1 MLCFTC
7 HAMLRSFQNCG
18 DKELSYYEPNGTVYS
33 PINNMG
39 IKLLTVQQTQ
49 TSLDAL
55 RRNQRLRSSAVIR
68 RHPRANKSATLGDI
82 SLSTFKNNV
91 VWCNGYRETSSMQ
104 AAALPDVPS
113 SSSKKGN
120 NKANP
125 FTVKGLRRLPP
136 SQNGTR
142 PGRSFP
148 ESSPPSGRSITPGTQ
163 LSSTT
168 PLPPSHPWKS
178 SSTCYL
184 TPPQLAPTKPL
195 VVQQRKKRWCPLQDG
210 ERVGF
215 AEILLKQRIMVL
227 H

>member
-1 MLCFTC
+1 M
-7 HAMLRSFQNCG
+7 NCG
-18 DKELSYYEPNGTVYS
+18 DKELSYSEPNGTVYS

-39 IKLLTVQQTQ
+39 IKLLTVQQTH

-55 RRNQRLRSSAVIR
+55 RRNQRLRSSAVVR

-104 AAALPDVPS
+104 AAVLPDVPS

-120 NKANP
+120 NKANA

-136 SQNGTR
+136 CQNGTR
-142 PGRSFP
+142 PGRSYP

-184 TPPQLAPTKPL
+184 TPP
-195 VVQQRKKRWCPLQDG
+195 
-210 ERVGF
+210 
-215 AEILLKQRIMVL
+215 
-227 H
+227 